1 MDVTTEKK
9 EKEFVEVL
17 VKRGLGIYGKEK
29 MAKICYDSG
38 IALLDDDS
46 IDFIDDNI
54 EEAIKKLLINYSKF
68 NLVAKMTAVVLAKR
82 YGIPIPPELQKKKKK
97 KSRLRRLFSRGW

>member
-1 MDVTTEKK
+1 MDVTHKSK
-9 EKEFVEVL
+9 EEALAEIL
-17 VKRGLGIYGKEK
+17 VKRGLGIYGREK

-46 IDFIDDNI
+46 VDFIDDNK

-68 NLVAKMTAVVLAKR
+68 NLVAKMTAVVMAKK
-82 YGIPIPPELQKKKKK
+82 YGVPIPPELQKKKKK
-97 KSRLRRLFSRGW
+97 SRLRRIFSRGG